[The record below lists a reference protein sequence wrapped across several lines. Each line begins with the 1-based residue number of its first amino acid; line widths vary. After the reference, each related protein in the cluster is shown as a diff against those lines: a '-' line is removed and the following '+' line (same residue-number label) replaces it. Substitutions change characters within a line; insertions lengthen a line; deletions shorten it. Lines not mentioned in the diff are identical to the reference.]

1 MMADGI
7 ESVLQVYSMYVPLV
21 VRIGRQTR
29 TGGTQIF
36 VLPVGNINF
45 DFLNP

>member
-1 MMADGI
+1 MMADRI

-21 VRIGRQTR
+21 VRIVRQT
-29 TGGTQIF
+29 GDTQIF
-36 VLPVGNINF
+36 VLPIGNINF

>member
-1 MMADGI
+1 MADRI
-7 ESVLQVYSMYVPLV
+7 KSVLQVYSKYVLFV
-21 VRIGRQTR
+21 VRIGRQ

-36 VLPVGNINF
+36 VLPIGNINF